1 MSSVNKVI
9 ILGRVGRDPDI
20 RTTPNGIKVVNF
32 SLATSRKVKGEE
44 QSQWHRVTMYDK
56 LADIAAQYVRKG
68 SLLYVEGEMRYG
80 KYVNK
85 DGFEQHTAD
94 IIANQMQMVGGRPQ
108 QAEEQQRHPKEEPQQ
123 SFPED
128 DQDIP
133 FN

>member
-133 FN
+133 F

>member
-1 MSSVNKVI
+1 MSSVNKII

-94 IIANQMQMVGGRPQ
+94 IIANQMQMVGSRPQ

-128 DQDIP
+128 DSDVP
-133 FN
+133 F

>member
-1 MSSVNKVI
+1 MSSVNKII

-108 QAEEQQRHPKEEPQQ
+108 QTEEQQRHPKEEPQQ

-128 DQDIP
+128 DSDVP
-133 FN
+133 F

>member
-1 MSSVNKVI
+1 MSSVNKII

-133 FN
+133 F

>member
-1 MSSVNKVI
+1 MSSVNKII

-108 QAEEQQRHPKEEPQQ
+108 QAEEQQRHPKEEAQQ

-128 DQDIP
+128 DSDVP
-133 FN
+133 F